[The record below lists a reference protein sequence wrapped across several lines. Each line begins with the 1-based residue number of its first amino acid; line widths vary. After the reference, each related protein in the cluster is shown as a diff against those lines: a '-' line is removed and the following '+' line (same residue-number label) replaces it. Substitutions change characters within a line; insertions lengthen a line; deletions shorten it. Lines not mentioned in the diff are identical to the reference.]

1 MSFEISEL
9 RNSTVW
15 GLYRL
20 RERIQVD
27 PDYQRLSGIWTI
39 AEHQLLI
46 DTVLNDLDVP
56 KLYLHKF
63 TEPLRNR
70 QKVYDYAIIDGKQR
84 LETFWSFINGDFAIA
99 NDFIYFADSKVN
111 VRGMTYAELGR
122 SYPDLKTHFDSFH
135 LTTILVET
143 DEIEMIE
150 EMFSRLNEAAPLSA
164 PEKRNA
170 YGGQLPGAIR
180 KLAKASFFT
189 SRLPFS
195 NKRYR
200 HLDLATK
207 FLLAEHDGKVR
218 DTKKAHLDNFV
229 GKFADQPK
237 NKAPGFARA
246 ATTNVDRMAAVF
258 TQKDTLLRQV
268 GMVTLY
274 YHLFRVAYKNEWG
287 SHVTRQRLADFD
299 KRRAKNRELAE
310 HNVRNAD
317 FDLLQFDR
325 YAQSPNDAAAIRFRL
340 AVLCR
345 EAFSNPIE
353 EDKL

>member
-1 MSFEISEL
+1 MKFDISEL

-27 PDYQRLSGIWTI
+27 PDYQRLSGIWTV

-46 DTVLNDLDVP
+46 DTILNDLDVP

-63 TEPLRNR
+63 TEPQRKR
-70 QKVYDYAIIDGKQR
+70 KKVYDYAIIDGKQR
-84 LETFWSFINGDFAIA
+84 LETLWSFINGDFALA
-99 NDFIYFADSKVN
+99 NDFNYFADSEVD
-111 VRGMTYAELGR
+111 VRSMTYAELGR

-143 DEIEMIE
+143 DEMEMIE

-170 YGGQLPGAIR
+170 YGGPLPGAIR
-180 KLAKASFFT
+180 RLARASFFT
-189 SRLPFS
+189 YRLPFS

-218 DTKKAHLDNFV
+218 DTKKAHLDSFV
-229 GKFADQPK
+229 EKFSDQSK
-237 NKAPGFARA
+237 NKEPGFARA
-246 ATTNVDRMAAVF
+246 ATTNAQRMASVF
-258 TQKDTLLRQV
+258 IGKDRLLRQV
-268 GMVTLY
+268 GMVNLY
-274 YHLFRVAYKNEWG
+274 YHLFRVAYKSGWG
-287 SHVTRQRLADFD
+287 GEITRKRLVEFE
-299 KRRAKNRELAE
+299 KRRAENRRLAE
-310 HNVRNAD
+310 HDGPNAD

-325 YAQSPNDAAAIRFRL
+325 YAQSPNDSAANRFRL
-340 AVLCR
+340 ALLCR
-345 EAFSNPIE
+345 EAFRHPIE
-353 EDKL
+353 EDEF